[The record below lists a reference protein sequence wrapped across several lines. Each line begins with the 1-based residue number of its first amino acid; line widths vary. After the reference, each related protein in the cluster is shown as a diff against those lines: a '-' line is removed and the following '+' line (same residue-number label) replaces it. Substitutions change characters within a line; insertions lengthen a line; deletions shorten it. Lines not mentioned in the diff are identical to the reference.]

1 MEHFFLPGRD
11 SWLIV
16 ITQSLCVPFCW
27 SSFVFLMHFFDSCI
41 HFLLHLLVCC
51 ISLFVAF
58 ICFCISLFVAF
69 GCLLYLSVNWTSQS
83 MGFVFSGGAGI
94 VWDKNQRRP
103 PRECELLLTLGG
115 HIRRNFLLITANKE
129 WLQYFLWHKK
139 HQLSV
144 TLSRTHWER
153 SKTISLETVTSSIL
167 HSLHGHLCFFEWLCW
182 LKMHCQP

>member
-41 HFLLHLLVCC
+41 HFLLHLLVCY

-103 PRECELLLTLGG
+103 PAECELLLTLGG

-144 TLSRTHWER
+144 SLSRTHWELQDNK
-153 SKTISLETVTSSIL
+153 SENLWPAQYIY
-167 HSLHGHLCFFEWLCW
+167 CW
-182 LKMHCQP
+182 PLLPLM